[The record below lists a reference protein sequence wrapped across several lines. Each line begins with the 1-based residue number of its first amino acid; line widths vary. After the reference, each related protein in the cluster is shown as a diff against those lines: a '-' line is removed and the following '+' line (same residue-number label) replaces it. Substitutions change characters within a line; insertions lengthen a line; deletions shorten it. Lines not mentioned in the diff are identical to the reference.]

1 MGGSASVRRDVLT
14 DGGNPVLDARGLSL
28 ADPLATEI
36 ALDAI
41 PGIIECGVFA
51 RRTADVILVGRAGGG
66 VGRIIPHRYDEA

>member
-1 MGGSASVRRDVLT
+1 MKKILIIEDNQIVANVYRNKLVVEGYQAE
-14 DGGNPVLDARGLSL
+14 A
-28 ADPLATEI
+28 

-41 PGIIECGVFA
+41 PGVIECGVFA